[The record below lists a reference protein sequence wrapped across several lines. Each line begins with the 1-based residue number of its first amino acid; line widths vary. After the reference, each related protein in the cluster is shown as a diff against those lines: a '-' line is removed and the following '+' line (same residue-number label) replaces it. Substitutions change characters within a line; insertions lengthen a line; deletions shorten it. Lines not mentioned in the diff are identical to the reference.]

1 MRVLSLLLVLLS
13 LSGCSTIK
21 GWFGKD
27 KTGPQPT
34 PLVEFHA
41 TEKFVERWHSKV
53 GSTEGHALQPVLT
66 ADAVYGVSAKGE
78 ITRLDRKTGKEIWR
92 VNSKMPVSA
101 GVGAGDGLVL
111 IGSNKGEVQAFGED
125 GKLRW
130 KQFVSSEVLSTP
142 QVADGRVIVRTGD
155 GRITALGEADGK
167 QQWSYDHTLPSL
179 IVRSHAGIRVRR
191 GVAYA
196 GYAGGK
202 LIAIK
207 LADGSEVWENTVS
220 QPRGNNELER
230 ISDITSDPMVSDN
243 EVCAIAF
250 QGRLAC
256 YDTDQGSPLWT
267 REIASD
273 KGLFVLGKNIYLTDS
288 QGMVVALDK
297 DSGSTVWKNEDMLLR
312 EVSMPFALND
322 VVLVGDYEGYLHG
335 LSRADG
341 HLVAR
346 IRLDGSTSD
355 VMPVEMDNGLL
366 LQTQGGVVYSLS
378 VQ

>member
-1 MRVLSLLLVLLS
+1 MKALGLLLVLLS

-21 GWFGKD
+21 GWFGKG
-27 KTGPQPT
+27 KTGPEPT

-53 GSTEGHALQPVLT
+53 GDTGGHALQPALT
-66 ADAVYGVSAKGE
+66 TDAVYGVSAKGE
-78 ITRLDRKTGKEIWR
+78 ITRLDRKTGREIWH
-92 VNSKMPVSA
+92 VNSKMSVSA
-101 GVGAGDGLVL
+101 GVGAGDGLLL
-111 IGSNKGEVQAFGED
+111 IGSNKGEVEAFGED

-130 KQFVSSEVLSTP
+130 KQIVSSEVLSTP
-142 QVADGRVIVRTGD
+142 QVADGLVIVRTGD
-155 GRITALGEADGK
+155 GRITALNEADGK
-167 QQWSYDHTLPSL
+167 QRWSYDHTLPSL
-179 IVRSHAGIRVRR
+179 IVRSHAGVTVHR
-191 GVAYA
+191 GIAYV

-207 LADGSEVWENTVS
+207 IADGSEAWENTVS
-220 QPRGNNELER
+220 EPRGNNEIER

-267 REIASD
+267 REISSD
-273 KGLFVLGKNIYLTDS
+273 KGLFVLRKNIYLTDS
-288 QGMVVALDK
+288 QGTVMALDK
-297 DSGSTVWKNEDMLLR
+297 DSGSTVWKNEDLLLR
-312 EVSMPFALND
+312 QVSMPFAQND
-322 VVLVGDYEGYLHG
+322 VVMVGDYEGYLHG

-346 IRLDGSTSD
+346 IRLDGSTSG
-355 VMPVEMDNGLL
+355 VIPVEMDNGMLL
-366 LQTQGGVVYSLS
+366 ETQGGIIYSLS
-378 VQ
+378 IQ

>member
-13 LSGCSTIK
+13 LGGCSTIK

-53 GSTEGHALQPVLT
+53 GSTEGRALQPALT

-155 GRITALGEADGK
+155 GRITALNEADGK

-179 IVRSHAGIRVRR
+179 IVRSHAGITARR

-202 LIAIK
+202 LIALK

-273 KGLFVLGKNIYLTDS
+273 KGLFVLGKNLYLTDS
-288 QGMVVALDK
+288 QGTVIALDK
-297 DSGSTVWKNEDMLLR
+297 DSGSTVWKNEDLLLR